1 MNFKLG
7 ILTIVLCCLG
17 QPVWSQSVWS
27 QSLFQESK
35 GLWANSSTHNSCDQ
49 DLESLMPLMLRDLP
63 SYTNRVIQRSRR
75 LDLSSYR
82 VSYIVTAGKAEFE
95 PISLSQS
102 EYNEDLEPPKQV
114 FFTTLERTYANKKLI
129 QTQNYHWVF
138 LVPTNEGW
146 QMALIYSR
154 LGGENPDSAISP
166 PRESSN
172 SAIGQAIRL
181 WLRDCRAGTI
191 IIDNE
196 L

>member
-7 ILTIVLCCLG
+7 FLTIVLCCLG
-17 QPVWSQSVWS
+17 QSLWIQSLWS
-27 QSLFQESK
+27 QSLFEESK
-35 GLWANSSTHNSCDQ
+35 VLWANSSSNNSCDQ
-49 DLESLMPLMLRDLP
+49 DLESLMSVMLRDLP

-82 VSYIVTAGKAEFE
+82 VSYIVAAGQAEFE
-95 PISLSQS
+95 PISLSQG
-102 EYNEDLEPPKQV
+102 EYNENLEPPEQV
-114 FFTTLERTYANKKLI
+114 FFTTLERTYANKQLI
-129 QTQNYHWVF
+129 QTQNFHWLF
-138 LVPTNEGW
+138 LVPTNDGW
-146 QMALIYSR
+146 QMVLFYSR
-154 LGGENPDSAISP
+154 LGGENPNSPISP

-191 IIDNE
+191 IIENE